1 MEIDAQALDEDT
13 AYKLL
18 VGAVVPRP
26 IAWVTSISP
35 NGKINAAPFS
45 CYTFVSNKPPMLAI
59 SIGRA
64 NGALKHTSRNARD
77 QGEFVVNTVHESQI
91 EPMHEST
98 RDYPDETSEVEA
110 LSLALAPSLRIRTPR
125 LADAPVSM
133 ECRFAQIIEFGE
145 LRSTLV
151 VGEVVCFHVRDDL
164 LVNGRIDSALLRP
177 LARLGGPRYA
187 HLGEIVTLNQLHLT
201 TQSVSASGRPT
212 S

>member
-1 MEIDAQALDEDT
+1 MEIDASKLDEEA

-59 SIGRA
+59 SIGRSK
-64 NGALKHTSRNARD
+64 GALKHTSRNARD
-77 QGEFVVNTVHESQI
+77 RGEFVVNVVHESQL
-91 EPMHEST
+91 EPMHQCS
-98 RDYPDETSEVEA
+98 RDYPDGTSEVEA
-110 LSLALAPSLRIRTPR
+110 AGLTLTPGVRIKTPR
-125 LADAPVSM
+125 LAAAPISM

-151 VGEVVCFHVRDDL
+151 VGEVIHFTVRDEL
-164 LVNGRIDSALLRP
+164 LVDGRIDTELLRP

-187 HLGEIVTLNQLHLT
+187 RLGEIITLSQLHVT
-201 TQSVSASGRPT
+201 TQAPASQQH